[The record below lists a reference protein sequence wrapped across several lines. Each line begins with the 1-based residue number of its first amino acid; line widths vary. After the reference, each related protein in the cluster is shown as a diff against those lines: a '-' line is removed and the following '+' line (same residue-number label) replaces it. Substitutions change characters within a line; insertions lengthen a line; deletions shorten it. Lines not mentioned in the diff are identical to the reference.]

1 MRPRARAWGPRVVEA
16 GCWQTAVDLRN
27 DVGFDTTVPIRV
39 ACSLLSSFSNVVFN
53 RLNGSFM
60 RMESKPSGDF

>member
-1 MRPRARAWGPRVVEA
+1 MWARGRMVGP
-16 GCWQTAVDLRN
+16 
-27 DVGFDTTVPIRV
+27 DTTLAIRV
-39 ACSLLSSFSNVVFN
+39 ACSLLSSFSNVVLN

>member
-1 MRPRARAWGPRVVEA
+1 MWARGRMVGP
-16 GCWQTAVDLRN
+16 
-27 DVGFDTTVPIRV
+27 DTTLAIRV